1 MRTQVAVGNRVLSNA
16 EWRAM
21 VLDRLAAGN
30 RFAGL
35 YGTAD
40 HNGCRITA
48 LLADATG
55 IEAVQTM
62 AEFTRGSAALTYPCL
77 SDAVPAAFWYERA
90 LHDLSG
96 VIPVGHPRLDPL
108 VLPLADGMPAPRPG
122 FAPATG
128 TLYPQEQRGPVD
140 VAGRGMFVMP
150 FGPVRSGVFESIEYL
165 IETPGEDIPHLNIR
179 PHYKHRGVAKTF
191 EGLSADRGVLV
202 AERVE
207 GIASVAHALA
217 YCHAIETLSGA
228 VVPPAARLL
237 RVVYAELERIANHLD
252 VVMRLT
258 DAAGLAVATA
268 RFGWHK
274 ENLMRLVSQLCGNRF
289 GRGVVIPGGV
299 SRRSWITDPGEI
311 ADRLTPLIR
320 AVHADAG
327 ALMKTASFLDRVR
340 GTGRLDPDLARRA
353 GALGPVARGSGF
365 RDDDRWTRGYDAYPD
380 LPAPHRT
387 DYEAG
392 DAAARLRVRLDEI
405 VGAAELIDHA
415 LDGVDAAGG
424 VLCIDLSALDG
435 LAVGWAEAPQ
445 GEVLYAVE
453 VRRGRIVRCLARS
466 ASFHNLLLFHD
477 VFHGDVLT
485 DFPFIE
491 ASFGLSPAGV
501 AM

>member
-1 MRTQVAVGNRVLSNA
+1 MSTQTETILTVLPTA
-16 EWRAM
+16 KWRAA
-21 VLDRLAAGN
+21 VLDRLAGGD
-30 RFAGL
+30 RFAGI

-40 HNGCRITA
+40 ANGCRVTA
-48 LLADATG
+48 LLAGRTS
-55 IEAVQTM
+55 IQAVHTL
-62 AEFTRGSAALTYPCL
+62 AEFTRGSGELSYPCL
-77 SDAVPAAFWYERA
+77 SDEVPAALWYERA

-96 VIPVGHPRLDPL
+96 VIPIGHPRLDPL
-108 VLPLADGMPAPRPG
+108 VLPLADGLPTPRPG

-128 TLYPQEQRGPVD
+128 TLYPQEHRGPVD
-140 VAGRGMFVMP
+140 VQGRGMFVMP

-191 EGLSADRGVLV
+191 EGLPPDRGVLV

-217 YCHAIETLSGA
+217 YCHAVETLSGA
-228 VVPPAARLL
+228 VVPSAARLL
-237 RVVYAELERIANHLD
+237 RVVHAELERIANHLD
-252 VVMRLT
+252 VVMRLA

-274 ENLMRLVSQLCGNRF
+274 EILMRLVSQMCGNRF
-289 GRGVVIPGGV
+289 GRGVIIPGGV
-299 SRRSWITDPGEI
+299 NTRHGMTPGHIATELSR
-311 ADRLTPLIR
+311 LIR
-320 AVHADAG
+320 AVHTDAG

-340 GTGRLDPDLARRA
+340 GTGRLDPDLARRC

-365 RDDDRWTRGYDAYPD
+365 NDDDRWARGYDAYPD
-380 LPAPHRT
+380 LPTPPPMHY
-387 DYEAG
+387 DAG

-405 VGAAELIDHA
+405 NDSADLIGHA
-415 LDGVDAAGG
+415 LDGLDKAPGTLLA
-424 VLCIDLSALDG
+424 DLQVEDGFAL
-435 LAVGWAEAPQ
+435 GWAEAPQ

-453 VRRGRIVRCLARS
+453 LRQGRILRCLARS